1 MTDRRVT
8 PRLWW
13 LSPTAVTVTVA
24 AIAIALTATVGDERF
39 RALWNTPK
47 SITDSMLVVM
57 FCGALAM
64 ALGALVVGALRPTR
78 VTAGPWPDLPEA
90 AVSGLRRISTVLVTL
105 TLVGYAGFGFLTVRA
120 GIGWADLAGAAGYD
134 GATPVKDAVGT
145 IPGVTTMTQFG
156 IASVIVSTL
165 VLTQRF
171 DRVELVKLLLVVG
184 AALPR
189 AYIFTERLAILELVV
204 PIAVLVCFRA
214 AQSPRWA
221 RLLQFLPVLAIPAV
235 VLFFSVF
242 EYFRSWE
249 FFRTTGESFWQF
261 STERVAG
268 YYATALNNGYLEYT
282 HLNVPTRRPLTTLQ
296 FLWDAPGVRGL
307 GLYDQLAGRF
317 PGRNGPV
324 QDADY
329 GFVLEHFG
337 NLEFNNSSGYA
348 VPLLDYGYTG
358 GLIYFLIVGVVAGL
372 LYRAFR
378 EGHSAGLLLYPVL
391 FVGLLELP
399 RYMHWTQGRAFP
411 AIVVL
416 IGVAVWLNRCT
427 RRARLADSRRLP
439 PVRVEAAAA
448 STL

>member
-1 MTDRRVT
+1 MRNG
-8 PRLWW
+8 RLWW
-13 LSPTAVTVTVA
+13 LSPAGVTLTVA
-24 AIAIALTATVGDERF
+24 AIAITLTAVVSDERF
-39 RALWNTPK
+39 RTLWKTPK
-47 SITDSMLVVM
+47 SITESMLLLM

-64 ALGALVVGALRPTR
+64 ALGALLVGAIRPTR
-78 VTAGPWPDLPEA
+78 APAGPWPDLPDS
-90 AVSGLRRISTVLVTL
+90 VMSGLQRISTALVAL
-105 TLVGYAGFGFLTVRA
+105 TMVGYAGFGYLILRA
-120 GIGWADLAGAAGYD
+120 GIGWSDLAGAAGYD
-134 GATPVKDAVGT
+134 GATPIKEAVGT
-145 IPGVTTMTQFG
+145 VPGVTTMTQFG
-156 IASVIVSTL
+156 IASVIVSTV
-165 VLTQRF
+165 VLAQRF
-171 DRVELVKLLLVVG
+171 DRAELAKLLVVLG
-184 AALPR
+184 AAVPR

-214 AQSPRWA
+214 AQSPRWL
-221 RLLQFLPVLAIPAV
+221 RPLRYLPLFAIPAV
-235 VLFFSVF
+235 LLFFSVF

-249 FFRTTGESFWQF
+249 FFRSTGQSFWQF

-296 FLWDAPGVRGL
+296 FLWDAPGVRNI

-329 GFVLEHFG
+329 GFVLQHYG

-348 VPLLDYGYTG
+348 VPFLDYGPAG
-358 GLIYFLIVGVVAGL
+358 GLVYFLIVGVVAGL

-378 EGHSAGLLLYPVL
+378 EGRPAGLLLYPVL

-411 AIVVL
+411 AMVVL
-416 IGVAVWLNRCT
+416 VGIAIWMH
-427 RRARLADSRRLP
+427 RALRDA
-439 PVRVEAAAA
+439 RVGDALSARVPA
-448 STL
+448 TVM